1 MEKRLKEELKDNYGS
16 FLTDFLSALTVSVEP
31 LHKDFIV
38 DILLQ
43 NRNTSESDPLSDQR
57 KLEGVIGC
65 ISSLFTLREDHVH
78 VFHKSIKDWL
88 TDPSNGFFFVEEKKG
103 HKILSKLCAKALE
116 ILKGCRGPSTQAKKK
131 YALRHGVKHMLEACE
146 TESAQMEELVQG
158 YVTDLELVYAKLRT
172 EDTDV
177 LKDLVLVQEH
187 PNSREL
193 SEEIHN
199 TIESLLLQF
208 KKNPKLLRDN
218 PGMIFQNLL
227 NEGGSAL
234 YQQVSDTLLSSHP
247 EIPYMELLDKNGH
260 QGPVV
265 GRFFCSDKV
274 VCFDVSPDEKL
285 LVSECRDGKTS
296 LWSLE
301 TGKRLWE
308 KALLKSIKSYN
319 EVPLGTAFR
328 QKYEDNETGKK
339 TLSFYRS
346 TVFHPDGCSILP
358 GNLAKVYSLDGKTK
372 SLFPGS
378 KCHFNVRYFSGNKT
392 RMLTDCSENAHQ
404 VVIWNTK
411 NGEEIKRFE
420 SEETIASFAISQD
433 GNRVAICNA
442 SGSLWL
448 QAVEDPIWKKA
459 PLNISGKC
467 NPCGML
473 HFTEVGALVCG
484 SIQHEL
490 SDHRDK

>member
-1 MEKRLKEELKDNYGS
+1 MIQDGTSPVIPEELRGQLPDDISSIYQSYFERMEKGLKEELKDNYGN

-31 LHKDFIV
+31 LHRDFIV

-43 NRNTSESDPLSDQR
+43 NGNISESDPLSDQR

-65 ISSLFTLREDHVH
+65 ISSLFILRDDHVH
-78 VFHKSIKDWL
+78 MFHKSIKDWL

-116 ILKGCRGPSTQAKKK
+116 ILKGRGGPSTQAKKK
-131 YALRHGVKHMLEACE
+131 YALRHCVKHMLEACE

-234 YQQVSDTLLSSHP
+234 YQQVSDTLLRSHP

-285 LVSECRDGKTS
+285 LVSECRDGTTS

-301 TGKRLWE
+301 TGKRL
-308 KALLKSIKSYN
+308 
-319 EVPLGTAFR
+319 
-328 QKYEDNETGKK
+328 
-339 TLSFYRS
+339 
-346 TVFHPDGCSILP
+346 
-358 GNLAKVYSLDGKTK
+358 
-372 SLFPGS
+372 
-378 KCHFNVRYFSGNKT
+378 
-392 RMLTDCSENAHQ
+392 
-404 VVIWNTK
+404 
-411 NGEEIKRFE
+411 
-420 SEETIASFAISQD
+420 
-433 GNRVAICNA
+433 
-442 SGSLWL
+442 
-448 QAVEDPIWKKA
+448 
-459 PLNISGKC
+459 
-467 NPCGML
+467 
-473 HFTEVGALVCG
+473 
-484 SIQHEL
+484 
-490 SDHRDK
+490 